1 MIVPFLFLLFIS
13 PLSGALSDSLG
24 SRQLCCSGMLI
35 LGLSLVSLIF
45 VSPEMN
51 ILAILWRI
59 ALAGI
64 GTALFVSPNNTT
76 IMGAVPLARRG
87 VASGATAT
95 ARNFGMVTGVAL
107 AGAIFTRSFS
117 SLTQGAGL
125 DNYTPAMGP
134 YFMASFRQVMAM
146 GAALAFVGGIVAFAR
161 GNEENP
167 G

>member
-13 PLSGALSDSLG
+13 PVSGALSDSLG
-24 SRQLCCSGMLI
+24 SRQLCCFGMLI

-51 ILAILWRI
+51 IFAILWRI

-64 GTALFVSPNNTT
+64 GTALFVSPNNTA

-87 VASGATAT
+87 IASGATAT
-95 ARNFGMVTGVAL
+95 ARNLGMVTGVAL
-107 AGAIFTRSFS
+107 AGAIFSGSFS

-125 DNYTPAMGP
+125 DNYTQVMDP
-134 YFMASFRQVMAM
+134 YFMESFKQTMVT
-146 GAALAFVGGIVAFAR
+146 GAFLAFAGVIVAFAR
-161 GNEENP
+161 GKEDKS
-167 G
+167 